1 MGWQDILKDDWKPP
15 PRKPKVSQHD
25 KIINYLKKNPDV
37 PLMSIFNDLDL
48 HMSMNRMRKFI
59 DRHTNITSRRK
70 PIGAT
75 GNSETL
81 YRYVE
86 R

>member
-15 PRKPKVSQHD
+15 PRKPKVSQPD
-25 KIINYLKKNPDV
+25 KIINYLKRNPDV
-37 PLMSIFNDLDL
+37 PFMSIFNDLDL
-48 HMSMNRMRKFI
+48 NMSMNRMRKFI
-59 DRHTNITSRRK
+59 DKHDNITSRIK